1 MQLTRTW
8 TRLAL
13 ALITASIA
21 TSTGCK
27 PSPTKVV
34 DHYLSLAQTGNADS
48 PAARIRRATLLI
60 NANRLRR
67 EDPAEYAFAA
77 RCVLDLQSA
86 RQRPPSECLGPMRRM
101 FADAREV
108 ARSDEREAPTQS
120 CVYSPTS
127 DERSAA
133 GCRRRCG
140 GRADQG
146 CFGPCAIQAA
156 IRINSAMPGCGTSF

>member
-1 MQLTRTW
+1 MT
-8 TRLAL
+8 
-13 ALITASIA
+13 
-21 TSTGCK
+21 TSAGCK

-34 DHYLSLAQTGNADS
+34 DHYLSLAQSGDPDS

-77 RCVLDLQSA
+77 RCVLDLESA
-86 RQRPPSECLGPMRRM
+86 QQRPPRECEGPVRRM
-101 FADAREV
+101 FADAREG
-108 ARSDEREAPTQS
+108 ARSTEREAPTQS
-120 CVYSPTS
+120 CVFSPTS

-140 GRADQG
+140 GSSDQG